1 MNVEFEK
8 EYLAKLYE
16 IMGTSANNLQ
26 SFRPYHPG
34 ELVKEELECRNIK
47 QKDFA
52 RKFELSYTALNEILN
67 SKRPITTEFALLLE
81 AALGINAD
89 LLVKMQTEYN
99 LQIARKNNT
108 IIEKINKIKQIAA
121 IF

>member
-1 MNVEFEK
+1 
-8 EYLAKLYE
+8 
-16 IMGTSANNLQ
+16 MGTSANNLQ

-34 ELVKEELECRNIK
+34 ELIKEELEYRNIR

-52 RKFELSYTALNEILN
+52 KRFEFSYTVLNEILN
-67 SKRPITTEFALLLE
+67 ARRPVTVEFALLLE

-89 LLVKMQTEYN
+89 LLVKMQTDYN
-99 LQIARKNNT
+99 LQTARKNDT
-108 IIEKINKIKQIAA
+108 IIEKINKIKKIAA